1 MHIGAP
7 KTATSY
13 CQHMMALNRHFIKSE
28 VPVHVPLHFNHF
40 ETGHNYLNLTLR
52 NRPYAG
58 NGAALFRIFSQPQKY
73 TWKQEYEDSFKEPG
87 IYLLSCELFY
97 ARPDVVEKMCMKFS
111 ELGFKIDICAFLI
124 PILDSIEKG
133 YLQNVKQRQITKTVE
148 AFLEDHHPDTFLK
161 NGLILRKLK
170 SIEFVSSVTL
180 EMLPDLADE
189 ALFGAFTNL
198 MGGLEW
204 ETRISTNRVNKT
216 NITSEIS
223 QTVDNQQQN
232 GGLVVIPKT
241 ANVSQK
247 IISPQI
253 KVLVEKRIRQDPKA
267 YFEGFSQETRKSLL
281 KGLNPALAA
290 LF

>member
-1 MHIGAP
+1 M
-7 KTATSY
+7 S
-13 CQHMMALNRHFIKSE
+13 
-28 VPVHVPLHFNHF
+28 
-40 ETGHNYLNLTLR
+40 TLR
-52 NRPYAG
+52 GALLNNELPPITHAG
-58 NGAALFRIFSQPQKY
+58 LDAENQ
-73 TWKQEYEDSFKEPG
+73 
-87 IYLLSCELFY
+87 
-97 ARPDVVEKMCMKFS
+97 VV
-111 ELGFKIDICAFLI
+111 L
-124 PILDSIEKG
+124 
-133 YLQNVKQRQITKTVE
+133 R
-148 AFLEDHHPDTFLK
+148 LEE
-161 NGLILRKLK
+161 
-170 SIEFVSSVTL
+170 S
-180 EMLPDLADE
+180 AE

-232 GGLVVIPKT
+232 GGLVVTPKT

-281 KGLNPALAA
+281 KGLNPALAT